1 MWWIAIIGFALGTV
15 AFHKTERGR
24 RTQEWFKY
32 KYGKWLDLLH
42 MVRTRHSGSMVYLIS
57 IKMLSQAAYA
67 DFLSVF
73 DNRIRKIGKRSY
85 EIQYYIEGKL
95 YRLPV
100 KVDRG
105 PSKILTAVNNKEE
118 CVFLQIEEYIS
129 PDGSLNNM
137 LVTPKFL
144 GHESITISTFAD
156 DKTFL
161 ENEPILIE

>member
-73 DNRIRKIGKRSY
+73 DNRIRKNWK
-85 EIQYYIEGKL
+85 
-95 YRLPV
+95 
-100 KVDRG
+100 
-105 PSKILTAVNNKEE
+105 KI
-118 CVFLQIEEYIS
+118 I
-129 PDGSLNNM
+129 
-137 LVTPKFL
+137 
-144 GHESITISTFAD
+144 
-156 DKTFL
+156 
-161 ENEPILIE
+161 